1 MGPAFRPAISSIP
14 NMRSIAVL
22 LIAVLTAPASVW
34 AQTQAQPAQGA
45 PATPSAETPP
55 TPVDASKLGVSLSR
69 IKREL
74 AQAEAVAATPD
85 DNRLKF
91 SFMVEVVGQAPKI
104 NFLEGFS
111 VDGPL
116 PYGSPT
122 HQEVLDVLTPQEYRS
137 PVMPFSAIA
146 FWAAQQLVQKSKKS
160 RCEQELADY
169 RALVMQGV
177 AVAAPRCKQ

>member
-1 MGPAFRPAISSIP
+1 
-14 NMRSIAVL
+14 MRAIAVL
-22 LIAVLTAPASVW
+22 LIALLAAPASVW
-34 AQTQAQPAQGA
+34 AQAAQGA
-45 PATPSAETPP
+45 SPPSEPAPA
-55 TPVDASKLGVSLSR
+55 PVDASKLGVSLSR

-74 AQAEAVAATPD
+74 AQAEAAAAVPD
-85 DNRLKF
+85 DDRLKF

-104 NFLEGFS
+104 NFLEGFR

-146 FWAAQQLVQKSKKS
+146 FWAAQQLMQKSKKS
-160 RCEQELADY
+160 RCEQELAEY
-169 RALVMQGV
+169 KALVMQGV
-177 AVAAPRCKQ
+177 AVAAPRCTQ